1 MSPKAG
7 ILRTLSWYFKYIFV
21 SHIVVGHYQR
31 IYLHPKEL
39 VVTSAPI
46 RTNKEALPMDI
57 LIENLSINITSRI
70 KKLEECKR
78 QLTTAVDENLRM
90 SL

>member
-7 ILRTLSWYFKYIFV
+7 ILRTLSWYLEYIFV

-39 VVTSAPI
+39 IVTSTPI
-46 RTNKEALPMDI
+46 RTNKEALSMDI
-57 LIENLSINITSRI
+57 LIENLLITISSRI
-70 KKLEECKR
+70 EQLEEC
-78 QLTTAVDENLRM
+78 
-90 SL
+90 SW